1 MFGSIIEDEIT
12 TRLSVYHSDRE
23 HKFRKSREPLKLFS
37 QNLVLYVF
45 RAREDNLD
53 RSQPCKKLGCL
64 SDSLFL
70 DTTLVNVENRWNGFH
85 ITWYCI
91 YFGHENAI

>member
-23 HKFRKSREPLKLFS
+23 HKSRKSREPLKLFS

-64 SDSLFL
+64 SVILSVN
-70 DTTLVNVENRWNGFH
+70 TTLVNIKNRSHDFH
-85 ITWYCI
+85 KT
-91 YFGHENAI
+91 